1 VTENAGTARVRAA
14 RPPRLSPR
22 TTPSGSRRRS
32 VQVTRALG
40 LPLLLAGVVTAA
52 APGFATVQRGDTLSH
67 IAKRHGIS
75 IAELQRIN
83 ELGNST
89 RIYAGQE
96 LRVSGSGG
104 GSSSGGGN
112 RHRIARGDTLSGIAA
127 RYGLSQR
134 ALAAANDLAPTST
147 IYAGSTLVIPGGSGS
162 SGSGSSSS
170 GSGGSGSAS
179 PSRPSSG
186 SVSRAEVQQIIRDTA
201 RRYGVDASLA
211 LAIADQE
218 SGFQQGAVSS
228 ANAIGVMQV
237 LPTTVDWMES
247 VVGHDLNPYDVRDNV
262 EAGVALLK
270 VLRSQ
275 VGVEDTIAAYYQGLR
290 AVREDGWYR
299 ETEIYVANVL
309 ALRDRRYR

>member
-1 VTENAGTARVRAA
+1 MTENAGSAPVRAA
-14 RPPRLSPR
+14 CPPRLTAA
-22 TTPSGSRRRS
+22 TTPGGCRRRS

-40 LPLLLAGVVTAA
+40 LPLLLAAVVTAA
-52 APGFATVQRGDTLSH
+52 APGFVTVQRGDTLSH

-75 IAELQRIN
+75 ISELQRIN

-89 RIYAGQE
+89 RIYAGQQ
-96 LRVSGSGG
+96 LRVGASGG
-104 GSSSGGGN
+104 GSSAGGGN
-112 RHRIARGDTLSGIAA
+112 RHRIVRGDTLSGIAA
-127 RYGLSQR
+127 RYGVSQR

-162 SGSGSSSS
+162 SASGSSSS
-170 GSGGSGSAS
+170 GSGGSGAAS
-179 PSRPSSG
+179 RSRPSSG
-186 SVSRAEVQQIIRDTA
+186 SISRDEVRQIIRDTA
-201 RRYGVDASLA
+201 RRYGVDPSLA

-218 SGFQQGAVSS
+218 SGFRQGVVSS

-247 VVGHDLNPYDVRDNV
+247 VVGHDLDPYDVRDNV

-299 ETEIYVANVL
+299 ETEVYVANVL

>member
-1 VTENAGTARVRAA
+1 MTENVGTAPARAA
-14 RPPRLSPR
+14 RPPRLSPSR
-22 TTPSGSRRRS
+22 SPGSPRRRA

-40 LPLLLAGVVTAA
+40 LPVLLAAVVTAA
-52 APGFATVQRGDTLSH
+52 APGFIQVERGDTLSH
-67 IAKRHGIS
+67 IAQRHGIS

-83 ELGNST
+83 DLGNST

-96 LRVSGSGG
+96 LRVSRSGG
-104 GSSSGGGN
+104 GSSATGGN

-127 RYGLSQR
+127 RYGVGLR
-134 ALAAANDLAPTST
+134 ALAAANDLAPSST

-162 SGSGSSSS
+162 ASGGSGSSSA
-170 GSGGSGSAS
+170 AS
-179 PSRPSSG
+179 RTRPSSG
-186 SVSRAEVQQIIRDTA
+186 SVSRAEVRSIIRDTA
-201 RRYGVDASLA
+201 RRYGVDPSLA

-218 SGFQQGAVSS
+218 SGFQQHVVSH

-237 LPTTVDWMES
+237 LPSTVEWMES
-247 VVGHDLNPYDVRDNV
+247 VVDKDLDPYDVHDNV

-290 AVREDGWYR
+290 AVREHGWYG
-299 ETEIYVANVL
+299 ETRAYVANVR
-309 ALRDRRYR
+309 ALQTRRYS

>member
-1 VTENAGTARVRAA
+1 MTENAGTAPVHAA
-14 RPPRLSPR
+14 RPPRLSPA
-22 TTPSGSRRRS
+22 TPPGGSRRRS

-40 LPLLLAGVVTAA
+40 LPLLLAAVVTAA
-52 APGFATVQRGDTLSH
+52 APGFVTVQRGDTLSH

-75 IAELQRIN
+75 ISELQRIN

-96 LRVSGSGG
+96 LRVSGSRGG
-104 GSSSGGGN
+104 NSTSGGN

-127 RYGLSQR
+127 RYGVSQR

-147 IYAGSTLVIPGGSGS
+147 IYAGSTLVIPGGGS
-162 SGSGSSSS
+162 SSASGSSSS
-170 GSGGSGSAS
+170 GSGASAS
-179 PSRPSSG
+179 RSRRSSG
-186 SVSRAEVQQIIRDTA
+186 DVSRAEVQQIIRDTA
-201 RRYGVDASLA
+201 RRYGVDPSLA
-211 LAIADQE
+211 LAIAHQE
-218 SGFQQGAVSS
+218 SGFRQGVVSS

-247 VVGHDLNPYDVRDNV
+247 VVGRDLDPYDVRDNV

-275 VGVEDTIAAYYQGLR
+275 VGVRDTIAAYYQGLR
-290 AVREDGWYR
+290 AVREHGWYG
-299 ETEIYVANVL
+299 ETEVYVANVV
-309 ALRDRRYR
+309 ALRDRHYR